1 MDMTTKNVKPVEIN
15 TSIVTDV
22 LNTQCTFIQI
32 FIRKN
37 LSMVFVAPMKNRSNN
52 NYQVINSSVFLRGK
66 SSSDS
71 NSIFISFSS

>member
-1 MDMTTKNVKPVEIN
+1 MHIYTNIHKKKLVDGV
-15 TSIVTDV
+15 
-22 LNTQCTFIQI
+22 
-32 FIRKN
+32 
-37 LSMVFVAPMKNRSNN
+37 VAPMKNRSNN